1 MLSVREIANGKW
13 PGILSLLGMDEKYLR
28 NTHGPCPICGTGKDR
43 YRFDD
48 RDGTGSFYCS
58 HCGAGDGVALVM
70 KFKNLDFKSAAVEI
84 EAAAGFVKSSQYQAK
99 KTDDQKRRALNS
111 VWAGA
116 KRVEHGD
123 PVCGY
128 LEGRGIRLTYISPA
142 LRFHPSLTYYRDGEA
157 KADGVFEAM
166 LAIVTAPDGSG
177 ATIHRTYI
185 KEGQKAPVASPK
197 KLMQGMPIKGAA
209 IRLFPAAEVLG
220 VAEGIET
227 ALAAA
232 QLFNVPTWACV
243 SAGGL
248 ESFVPPDEVKKLV
261 IFADNDESFT
271 GQAAA
276 YKLANRMAMSGIEVE
291 VRLPGE
297 AGKDWADVL

>member
-1 MLSVREIANGKW
+1 MSVREIANGKW
-13 PGILSLLGMDEKYLR
+13 PGVLKQLGLDEKFLR
-28 NTHGPCPICGTGKDR
+28 NQHGPCPICGGKDR
-43 YRFDD
+43 WRFDD
-48 RDGTGSFYCS
+48 KQGSGSFYCS
-58 HCGAGDGVALVM
+58 SCGAGDGVMLVM
-70 KFKNLDFKSAAVEI
+70 LFKNLDFKNAAMQI
-84 EAAAGFVKSSQYQAK
+84 EAAAGFVKSSTYEAK
-99 KTDDQKRRALNS
+99 ATDEQKRKALNA

-116 KRVEHGD
+116 RRVEHGD

-128 LEGRGIRLTYISPA
+128 LEGRGIRMTYISPA
-142 LRFHPSLTYYRDGEA
+142 LRFHPALKYYRESES
-157 KADGVFEAM
+157 KVEGVFEAV

-185 KEGQKAPVASPK
+185 KDGQKAPVANPK

-209 IRLFPAAEVLG
+209 IRLFPVSETLG

-243 SAGGL
+243 SAGGM
-248 ESFVPPDEVKKLV
+248 ESFVPPAEVKKLV
-261 IFADNDESFT
+261 IFADNDASFT

-276 YKLANRMAMSGIEVE
+276 YKLANRLTIAGLVVE
-291 VRLPGE
+291 VRIPGE
-297 AGKDWADVL
+297 VGKDWADVV